1 MSVRPRMRQSYQLS
15 VHTQVGGFSNVEQ
28 VSRCQKNK
36 QGQKHPKLVRV
47 ITVNSEN
54 DDSAQTYK
62 KVNNRSK
69 IKVPIP
75 KVSNNIKIFSTNA
88 AGLLSKGESLV
99 NEIHATSANIVTV
112 QVTHCTSKGR
122 IKMHTSFVK

>member
-1 MSVRPRMRQSYQLS
+1 MRQSNKLS

-54 DDSAQTYK
+54 ADSAKTYK
-62 KVNNRSK
+62 KVNNR
-69 IKVPIP
+69 IKTKVLIP
-75 KVSNNIKIFSTNA
+75 KVSNDIKIFSKKC
-88 AGLLSKGESLV
+88 SR
-99 NEIHATSANIVTV
+99 TSD
-112 QVTHCTSKGR
+112 Q
-122 IKMHTSFVK
+122 